1 MLLDSFMGAPVVTM
15 FWQAVICKKHE
26 EIIHKVLLSGLNGIS
41 GFEKKEL
48 AGLDRVNN
56 QSLCGQ
62 IISIEL
68 N

>member
-1 MLLDSFMGAPVVTM
+1 M
-15 FWQAVICKKHE
+15 ICKKHE
-26 EIIHKVLLSGLNGIS
+26 EIILKVLLSGLNGIS

-68 N
+68 I